1 MTRATIE
8 VPLHE
13 ASTLRV
19 LVSYAKVSA
28 ASDQKFWAE
37 QAEKSNNPDFARVC
51 RSRVNDYV
59 AMAEWA
65 DNMLK
70 LLEGK

>member
-37 QAEKSNNPDFARVC
+37 QAEKS
-51 RSRVNDYV
+51 SR
-59 AMAEWA
+59 ASA
-65 DNMLK
+65 DLGSMTTSPWPSGPTTCSSCWRGNEAL
-70 LLEGK
+70 